1 MKNLPSS
8 NNSFVNQANANDDEI
23 NLKHIFTTLL
33 RHKFLIAKI
42 TVAFVALTGIYAY
55 TREPVWEGQFQIVLE
70 NQGSGNSLAS
80 QIGNNLIQTSLT
92 EIVGGGGISQLETE
106 IKILESPSVLKPTYD
121 FVKKTKASAGEDISN
136 WSFIDWRDSNL
147 SIELEAGTSVLNIAY
162 RDTDPNIVLP
172 VIEKISREYQ
182 RYSGRDRSKSISN
195 GIAFTKLQL
204 KKFRE
209 KAAKS
214 TQALDAF
221 SIRYG
226 ISNKGG
232 TIASTGIDIDDLV
245 GSGSFGNLG
254 NLVATNF
261 MGIENDPLET
271 RQGDPHGQLAS
282 INQELIRRQQRFTN
296 SDPSVQV
303 LIRERDALR
312 RYMEL
317 TAGGTITLPDQQA
330 RNKKQ
335 AQELVLEFQ
344 ELRRTAQR
352 DLGTLNTLE
361 GSLLS
366 LQLEQ
371 ARQTD
376 PWELISTPTLLDKPV
391 EPRKKRMVAFGFI
404 GGIILGCGA
413 SLIQDRR
420 SGLVFSEDE
429 LKNLLPCPLLKHL
442 PALSQE
448 SWTDAA
454 DLIAA
459 GPLSGVSEN
468 SSVGLIPLGNMPNDM
483 LEAFGDELRRALSKR
498 KLVISTDLRE
508 TSRCA
513 TQILVTKPGV
523 VTRTQLSQI
532 SQKLALQGS
541 PLAGWVLL
549 DPGLDLG

>member
-23 NLKHIFTTLL
+23 NLKDIITILL

-42 TVAFVALTGIYAY
+42 TVAVVALTGIYAY

-70 NQGSGNSLAS
+70 NQGSRNSLAS

-121 FVKKTKASAGEDISN
+121 FVKKTKASAGENISN

-147 SIELEAGTSVLNIAY
+147 SIELETGTSVLNIAY

-245 GSGSFGNLG
+245 GSGSYGNLG

-312 RYMEL
+312 RYMEM

-376 PWELISTPTLLDKPV
+376 PWELISTPTFLDKPV